1 MFDYPNNGCF
11 LDYFSMQ
18 LVLYMRTRYYMCA
31 RVNISRIARD
41 ITILFVEMGTEG
53 RVRWWEGDKN
63 CGWENVRIFELVSYL
78 FNTRYIYSREIFYS
92 LRGTILHAV
101 EMLLFFLK

>member
-41 ITILFVEMGTEG
+41 ITILFVETGTEG
-53 RVRWWEGDKN
+53 GGFGDEK
-63 CGWENVRIFELVSYL
+63 
-78 FNTRYIYSREIFYS
+78 EIKIVV
-92 LRGTILHAV
+92 GK
-101 EMLLFFLK
+101 M